1 MNKLLDLRFIIGLFF
16 AITGTILFGN
26 SILGNNTPDAVIINR
41 WCGIIFFAFG
51 SLMIF
56 LSFQNNGKDE

>member
-16 AITGTILFGN
+16 AIIGVILLGN

-41 WCGIIFFAFG
+41 WCGIIFIAVG
-51 SLMIF
+51 LLMIF
-56 LSFQNNGKDE
+56 LSFQNNAKNG